1 LVRRQAALI
10 LRHLDDM
17 SKEKSACIERL
28 NQPQSHIVPT
38 QGELNV
44 IQEKH
49 KSVAQKVGE
58 LEEALRLACEEEQ
71 ELRID
76 IKAKSTLMATI

>member
-1 LVRRQAALI
+1 ML
-10 LRHLDDM
+10 HHPDDL
-17 SKEKSACIERL
+17 SKEKFAYIDQL
-28 NQPQSHIVPT
+28 NQAKSLLVAAQE
-38 QGELNV
+38 ELDV

-71 ELRID
+71 
-76 IKAKSTLMATI
+76 